1 MKTWRLACVMAAA
14 GVAAGPVLSAGP
26 GLAVA
31 GEDFAW
37 PRWQA
42 RLQLFSESAPSTSLL
57 GSGAALGMAPTRSA
71 AVFGDVFLSR
81 PWFGET
87 GGARVTS
94 GLLVGPRGAVL
105 SPGVTSGSAPN
116 GVVGYLGQTP
126 GAAPGLADPAADST
140 LTWPYLGV
148 GYSGSSLRYGLNFS
162 ADLGLAAQNPGAIRL
177 GRVGSAGLDEFAREL
192 KLMPVL
198 QLGVSYRF

>member
-1 MKTWRLACVMAAA
+1 
-14 GVAAGPVLSAGP
+14 
-26 GLAVA
+26 
-31 GEDFAW
+31 
-37 PRWQA
+37 
-42 RLQLFSESAPSTSLL
+42 
-57 GSGAALGMAPTRSA
+57 
-71 AVFGDVFLSR
+71 
-81 PWFGET
+81 
-87 GGARVTS
+87 
-94 GLLVGPRGAVL
+94 
-105 SPGVTSGSAPN
+105 
-116 GVVGYLGQTP
+116 LGQTP